1 MMTAT
6 GTTLF
11 ESVQQRLA
19 EARVKVDEIATS
31 DEVKRVA
38 HRNLNRLDRASR
50 TDLTIASREVEAFH
64 AALDAG
70 EVPIYD

>member
-1 MMTAT
+1 MTVT

-19 EARVKVDEIATS
+19 EARAKVDAIAAT
-31 DEVKRVA
+31 DDVKRIA

-50 TDLTIASREVEAFH
+50 TDLTIASREVESFH